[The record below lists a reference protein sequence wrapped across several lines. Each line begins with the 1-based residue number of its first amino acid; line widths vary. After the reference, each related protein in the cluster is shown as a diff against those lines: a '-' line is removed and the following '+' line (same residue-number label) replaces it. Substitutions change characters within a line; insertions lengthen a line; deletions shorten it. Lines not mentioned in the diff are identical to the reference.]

1 MLTIAFSRRTWK
13 CKIIH
18 LGLKIVR
25 EQLPQTCKRER
36 YLPERIAP
44 VKEPGKQLM

>member
-1 MLTIAFSRRTWK
+1 MIAFSRRTWK

-18 LGLKIVR
+18 LGLNIDR

-44 VKEPGKQLM
+44 IKEHEKQLM